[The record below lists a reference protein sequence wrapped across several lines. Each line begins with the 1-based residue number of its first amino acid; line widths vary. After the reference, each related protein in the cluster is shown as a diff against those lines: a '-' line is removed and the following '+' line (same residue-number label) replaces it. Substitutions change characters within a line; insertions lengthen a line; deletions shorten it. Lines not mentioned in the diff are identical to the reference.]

1 MYGVSGT
8 FQIMGFALIAIE
20 IKRIAPSCHT
30 IGEIIKVRYDTPTH
44 FVYMFYVCAT
54 NLMVA
59 SCLLLGASQGFNAA
73 TGMNVIAANFL
84 IPLSVA
90 VYTMFGGIK
99 ATFLSDW
106 IHTVIIYLIVLVM
119 CFKVLTSSEIIG
131 SPGRLYDMILESE
144 AKFPS
149 TTGTSF
155 LSFKNKEMFMTT
167 WSVCLGGFSS
177 VFGDP
182 SYGQKA
188 IAAKPNSVLAG
199 YVLGGLC
206 WLTVP
211 WALGTIGGLV
221 ARALLV
227 SDKFYTYPNE
237 LTSHEANAGLPLIYA
252 MGTIMG
258 TPGAAAAMLD
268 LFLSVTSALSAE
280 LIVFSSISTFD
291 IYRGYIKTT
300 ATGKD
305 LIRVSHV
312 MTMVFSLVVACVSV
326 IFNYVGVTVGWL
338 IGFYGILLSPAAS
351 TLVLTLYWRK
361 TSSFGITYGSP
372 LSTICGI
379 ICWIATAKATGGK
392 VTKDTLMTSEPS
404 IVGNFVS
411 LGSSFV
417 FIPALSLLKPELVL
431 FDFKYFATA
440 FTAADDAD
448 EEEKEFMNTSP
459 QEQRELKRASKI
471 ALILNAILLFGGYLI
486 VPLAFYG
493 TDYKFSKKYFTQWV
507 IIMTICLIMA
517 SIYIIV
523 VPLYQGMDSIKVIF
537 KGIFFGNHKAE
548 VLDASAQPDVSS
560 DGEIVNEAI
569 QLDVDK
575 EKSG

>member
-1 MYGVSGT
+1 MSGT
-8 FQIMGFALIAIE
+8 FHILAFALLAIE
-20 IKRIAPSCHT
+20 IKRIAPACHT
-30 IGEIIKVRYDTPTH
+30 IGELIKVRYDKATH
-44 FVYMFYVCAT
+44 FVYMFYVSAT

-106 IHTVIIYLIVLVM
+106 IHTVIIYIVILIM
-119 CFKVLTSSEIIG
+119 CFKVLTSSDIIG
-131 SPGRLYDMILESE
+131 SPGKLYDMILESE

-149 TTGTSF
+149 KTGTSF
-155 LSFKNKEMFMTT
+155 LSFKSKTMFMTT
-167 WSVCLGGFSS
+167 WSVNIGGFAS

-188 IAAKPNSVLAG
+188 IAAEPKSVLAG
-199 YVLGGLC
+199 YVLGGVC

-211 WALGTIGGLV
+211 WALGIIGGLT

-237 LTSHEANAGLPLIYA
+237 LTSHEASAGLPLIYA

-258 TPGAAAAMLD
+258 TPGAVAAILD

-280 LIVFSSISTFD
+280 LIAFSSISTFD
-291 IYRGYIKTT
+291 IYRGYIKPT

-305 LIRVSHV
+305 LIRVSHA
-312 MTMVFSLVVACVSV
+312 MTMIFSLVVACVSV

-351 TLVLTLYWRK
+351 ILVFTLYWKK
-361 TSSFGITYGSP
+361 TSSFAITYGSP
-372 LSTICGI
+372 ISTICGV
-379 ICWIATAKATGGK
+379 ICWVATAYASGGAVNK
-392 VTKDTLMTSEPS
+392 NTLMTSEPS

-411 LGSSFV
+411 FGGSWII
-417 FIPALSLLKPELVL
+417 IPILSYLKPEKIE
-431 FDFKYFATA
+431 FDFKTYSTA
-440 FTAADDAD
+440 FDAADDAD
-448 EEEKEFMNTSP
+448 EEEKENMTVSVSD
-459 QEQRELKRASKI
+459 QKALAKASKI
-471 ALILNAILLFGGYLI
+471 ALILTVLILIGGYMI
-486 VPLAFYG
+486 VPLTFYG

-507 IIMTICLIMA
+507 IIMSICLLLA

-523 VPLYQGMDSIKVIF
+523 VPLYQGFESFKLIFQGVFGSKKVDVIEGTGSDSEVI
-537 KGIFFGNHKAE
+537 E
-548 VLDASAQPDVSS
+548 VQLSDA
-560 DGEIVNEAI
+560 NN
-569 QLDVDK
+569 K
-575 EKSG
+575 EK